1 MIKKLRIKL
10 ITASMISLLIVL
22 LVIEGI
28 VGILNYKKIVRDAD
42 RGLEVLE
49 ENSGRFPRKMPS
61 DKKDDWNFMPP
72 EIPFESRYFSVL
84 LNAQGEVI
92 FTDASQIVAVDFT
105 EAQRYAVEV
114 WEKQVEKGFW
124 HKYRYLCCAYDG
136 ETRIIFLDCGRQLDT
151 FQNFLVTA
159 VSVSVT
165 GLLAVLILMIYL
177 SSRMVKP
184 FSDNYEKQKQF
195 ITDAGHELKTPLAI
209 INADTEVLEM
219 DFGENEWLRDIQAQ
233 TRRLADL
240 TNSLVLLSRME
251 EGQQKEIQVEFPLS
265 DVVEE
270 VFHTFQAPAKI
281 QEKTLNSVIAPMIS
295 MKGDEKA
302 IRGLT
307 TILLDNAMKYSD
319 AKGRI
324 TVTLE
329 KQKNRIRLSV
339 FNTTEHISKEQISH
353 LFDRFYRTDASRNS
367 QTGGYGLGLS
377 IAAATAASHK
387 GKIIAET
394 QDEKSLKIT
403 VIFPS

>member
-92 FTDASQIVAVDFT
+92 FTDAPQIVAVDFT
-105 EAQRYAVEV
+105 EAQRYATEV

-184 FSDNYEKQKQF
+184 MFRLHF
-195 ITDAGHELKTPLAI
+195 
-209 INADTEVLEM
+209 DTRPV
-219 DFGENEWLRDIQAQ
+219 
-233 TRRLADL
+233 
-240 TNSLVLLSRME
+240 
-251 EGQQKEIQVEFPLS
+251 
-265 DVVEE
+265 
-270 VFHTFQAPAKI
+270 
-281 QEKTLNSVIAPMIS
+281 
-295 MKGDEKA
+295 
-302 IRGLT
+302 
-307 TILLDNAMKYSD
+307 
-319 AKGRI
+319 
-324 TVTLE
+324 
-329 KQKNRIRLSV
+329 
-339 FNTTEHISKEQISH
+339 
-353 LFDRFYRTDASRNS
+353 
-367 QTGGYGLGLS
+367 
-377 IAAATAASHK
+377 
-387 GKIIAET
+387 
-394 QDEKSLKIT
+394 
-403 VIFPS
+403 